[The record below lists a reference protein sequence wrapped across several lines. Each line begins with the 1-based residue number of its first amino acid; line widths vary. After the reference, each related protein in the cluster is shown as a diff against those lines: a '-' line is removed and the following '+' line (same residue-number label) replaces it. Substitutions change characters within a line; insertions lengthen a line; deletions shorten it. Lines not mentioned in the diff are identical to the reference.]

1 MNFSLTKG
9 LLLLLL
15 FWKFFSLVV
24 AAVVVSVRGNGL
36 VETVAG
42 AEMSP
47 NIKISSSEL
56 RLTADLPTV
65 CLRARSP
72 GAAAA
77 AFLARPPPLV

>member
-24 AAVVVSVRGNGL
+24 AAVVSVRGNGL

-42 AEMSP
+42 AEM
-47 NIKISSSEL
+47 KILKYPAQSS
-56 RLTADLPTV
+56 D
-65 CLRARSP
+65 
-72 GAAAA
+72 
-77 AFLARPPPLV
+77 